1 MPLTLKLKTVT
12 NLWALLMIKSD
23 GGSTAYYDL
32 PKEAKDIGD
41 LIEYRDMSFNVGN
54 IFKACYRIGQ
64 KDGTTELYD
73 LEKIVYFAQRELKRA
88 KVAERERQKKVQ
100 DTQPSTGG
108 FEEPIKWVPTEE
120 YLREAHRR

>member
-1 MPLTLKLKTVT
+1 
-12 NLWALLMIKSD
+12 MIKSD

-41 LIEYRDMSFNVGN
+41 LIEYRNMSFNVGN

-88 KVAERERQKKVQ
+88 KGAERERQKAVQ
-100 DTQPSTGG
+100 DQEPRSRSNA
-108 FEEPIKWVPTEE
+108 EPIKWVPTEE

>member
-1 MPLTLKLKTVT
+1 MT
-12 NLWALLMIKSD
+12 IKSD
-23 GGSTAYYDL
+23 GGSTEYYDI

-73 LEKIVYFAQRELKRA
+73 LEKIVYFAQRELRRA
-88 KVAERERQKKVQ
+88 KVAERERQKADQ
-100 DTQPSTGG
+100 DSQPITAVAT
-108 FEEPIKWVPTEE
+108 EPQYRVPTDE
-120 YLREAHRR
+120 YIRAALRRRNG

>member
-1 MPLTLKLKTVT
+1 
-12 NLWALLMIKSD
+12 MIKSD

-41 LIEYRDMSFNVGN
+41 LIEYRNMSFNVGN

-88 KVAERERQKKVQ
+88 KVTERERQKKVQ
-100 DTQPSTGG
+100 DSKPSTGG
-108 FEEPIKWVPTEE
+108 FKEPIQWIPTED
-120 YLREAHRR
+120 YIREAYRR

>member
-1 MPLTLKLKTVT
+1 
-12 NLWALLMIKSD
+12 MIKSD

-41 LIEYRDMSFNVGN
+41 LIEYRNMSFNVGN

-88 KVAERERQKKVQ
+88 KVAERERQEAAQ
-100 DTQPSTGG
+100 NQ
-108 FEEPIKWVPTEE
+108 EPRSARTPEPRIWIPTEE

>member
-1 MPLTLKLKTVT
+1 
-12 NLWALLMIKSD
+12 MIKSD

-41 LIEYRDMSFNVGN
+41 LIEYRNMSFNVGN

-88 KVAERERQKKVQ
+88 KVTERERQKKIQ
-100 DTQPSTGG
+100 DSEPSTGS
-108 FEEPIKWVPTEE
+108 FKEPIKWIPTEE
-120 YLREAHRR
+120 YIREAYRR